1 MKCVLVKR
9 IHSMKPR
16 FIVIQLFSKDFISM
30 ADDSSSRD
38 ETLAQFAAVTGLNG
52 SQAQFF
58 LESSDWDLQT
68 AISTFFESQ
77 SAAEQ
82 SAAGSAPI
90 QEHSTAP
97 FPSQANNL
105 PKSSTGKNASG
116 FSSSN
121 SRVKTFQEMLASTS
135 DKEDDQEERENYFAG
150 GEKSG
155 VMMQGGPKEKK
166 GDALNLVKNIL
177 TKAAKSGP
185 SSEELEKETKP
196 LFFGGSGRRLGSE
209 EDVDTGPLQPV
220 EQVTDPSTQRVE
232 RHLTFWRNGFSIDDG
247 PLREYDDPVNQE
259 FLKAINSG
267 RAPTSMLNV
276 AYGQPVEVKV
286 AHCMQQDYQP
296 PPKQPMAAFS
306 GSGNRLGGI
315 VAGGPSSSQNAS
327 VQVSIPG
334 PLVTIDADM
343 PTTSIQIRLGDGT
356 RMVAKFNHTHTVQDI
371 CSFVRASRPGGAAQ
385 AFVLQ
390 TTIPVRQLT
399 DLSQTIKDAGLL
411 NAVVVQKYV

>member
-1 MKCVLVKR
+1 M
-9 IHSMKPR
+9 
-16 FIVIQLFSKDFISM
+16 
-30 ADDSSSRD
+30 
-38 ETLAQFAAVTGLNG
+38 
-52 SQAQFF
+52 
-58 LESSDWDLQT
+58 DLKT